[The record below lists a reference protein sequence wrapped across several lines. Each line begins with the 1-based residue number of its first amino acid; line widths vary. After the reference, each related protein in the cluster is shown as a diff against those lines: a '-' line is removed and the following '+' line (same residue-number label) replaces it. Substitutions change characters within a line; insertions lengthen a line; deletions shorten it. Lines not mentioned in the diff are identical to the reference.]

1 MATRATIKIEGV
13 KYAKV
18 YKYYDGYPSATLE
31 WLKDFNKKFTENR
44 GEDGAYKL
52 AQLLRNS
59 AFDGVRYDLD
69 KSEFTGWG
77 VIAYNDSCGEEYEYT
92 LKIDGTVTY
101 KTI

>member
-18 YKYYDGYPSATLE
+18 YKHFDGYPLAT
-31 WLKDFNKKFTENR
+31 
-44 GEDGAYKL
+44 
-52 AQLLRNS
+52 LLRNS
-59 AFDGVRYDLD
+59 AFDAVRYDLD

-77 VIAYNDSCGEEYEYT
+77 VIAYNDSYGEEYEYT